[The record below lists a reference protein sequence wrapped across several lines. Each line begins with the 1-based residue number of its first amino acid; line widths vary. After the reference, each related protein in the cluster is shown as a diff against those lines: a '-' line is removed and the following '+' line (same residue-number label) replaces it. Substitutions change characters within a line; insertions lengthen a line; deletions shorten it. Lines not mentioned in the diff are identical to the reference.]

1 MLEAPYEKEN
11 NLTKKKKIKKATC
24 KICGLACTI
33 ARKAWKW
40 KKKNNTSLIR
50 CTSMHGWVWE
60 REAFLFSQQAYVI
73 HMCVCVCVCVRERER
88 EREEGEERVYL
99 LAVAKKIQGPCT
111 SRIWTHIG
119 NALFPKNLSKLK
131 RISDE
136 VK

>member
-1 MLEAPYEKEN
+1 MGECEKE
-11 NLTKKKKIKKATC
+11 
-24 KICGLACTI
+24 
-33 ARKAWKW
+33 R
-40 KKKNNTSLIR
+40 
-50 CTSMHGWVWE
+50 
-60 REAFLFSQQAYVI
+60 LFFSVNK
-73 HMCVCVCVCVRERER
+73 HMLYICVCVCVCVRERER

>member
-1 MLEAPYEKEN
+1 MGECEKE
-11 NLTKKKKIKKATC
+11 
-24 KICGLACTI
+24 
-33 ARKAWKW
+33 R
-40 KKKNNTSLIR
+40 
-50 CTSMHGWVWE
+50 
-60 REAFLFSQQAYVI
+60 LFFSVNK
-73 HMCVCVCVCVRERER
+73 HMLYICVCVCVRVCVCVCERER

>member
-1 MLEAPYEKEN
+1 MHVHAWVSVRKRGFSFQS
-11 NLTKKKKIKKATC
+11 TS
-24 KICGLACTI
+24 ICYT
-33 ARKAWKW
+33 
-40 KKKNNTSLIR
+40 
-50 CTSMHGWVWE
+50 
-60 REAFLFSQQAYVI
+60 Y
-73 HMCVCVCVCVRERER
+73 VCVCVWERERER

-99 LAVAKKIQGPCT
+99 LAVVKKIQGPCT